1 MSAPQ
6 DDKFI
11 PNASGTPSSSRAAS
25 TPLPEIHF
33 DRLRTTNN
41 SRPNPAELR
50 PLPSTLRGT
59 MSAEAY
65 GALCKREVERFE
77 TMDPHDLRPSLV
89 ALRENPDKEAENTRL
104 ELELEEQKRKT
115 DKVSEDWRLK
125 HRELGA
131 LRKQL
136 DVKDEE
142 ALEKASDDPW
152 LTKVLQLKR
161 KTRKADL
168 ITHFVD
174 MEFCQPFPGL
184 REIAMEEQ
192 GIAQDIRQEVEARV
206 EELLAEGHRLLHER
220 SGFVHR
226 KPLEKFTPPSPPR
239 IQLSSGYKLR
249 PSFGRETG
257 AEEDFLGDTEA
268 DEDLLGH
275 SVEDEGLQEKTDEER
290 LLEGN
295 LERG

>member
-6 DDKFI
+6 DDKSI
-11 PNASGTPSSSRAAS
+11 PHASGTPSSSRAAS
-25 TPLPEIHF
+25 TPLPEIQF

-41 SRPNPAELR
+41 TRPNPPELR
-50 PLPSTLRGT
+50 PLPSTFHGT

-65 GALCKREVERFE
+65 AVLCERESERFE
-77 TMDPHDLRPSLV
+77 TMDIHDLRRSLV
-89 ALRENPDKEAENTRL
+89 TLRENPDKEAENARL
-104 ELELEEQKRKT
+104 ELELEEQERKT
-115 DKVSEDWRLK
+115 EKVSEDWRLK

-142 ALEKASDDPW
+142 TLEKASDDPL
-152 LTKVLQLKR
+152 LTKVLELKR
-161 KTRKADL
+161 KLRKADL

-192 GIAQDIRQEVEARV
+192 GIAEDIRQEVEARV
-206 EELLAEGHRLLHER
+206 EELLAEGRRLLYER

-226 KPLEKFTPPSPPR
+226 KPLEKSTPPPPPH
-239 IQLSSGYKLR
+239 IQTSSGYALG

-257 AEEDFLGDTEA
+257 AEEDLLGDTEA
-268 DEDLLGH
+268 DEDILGH
-275 SVEDEGLQEKTDEER
+275 SVDDEDLQEKTIEER
-290 LLEGN
+290 LLEGD